1 MRGETVA
8 EGIKRRM
15 AQTADARRKAM
26 RLYVQIAIW
35 SGAVGVSVMLIGLG
49 AFLAAGQGAGGGH

>member
-15 AQTADARRKAM
+15 AEQAAARRKAM
-26 RLYVQIAIW
+26 GLYVQIAIW
-35 SGAVGVSVMLIGLG
+35 SGVIGVVVMLGGLV
-49 AFLAAGQGAGGGH
+49 AELAAGRTFH

>member
-15 AQTADARRKAM
+15 AEQAAARRKAM

-35 SGAVGVSVMLIGLG
+35 SGVIGVVVMLGGLV
-49 AFLAAGQGAGGGH
+49 AELAAGRTFH

>member
-15 AQTADARRKAM
+15 GEQAAARRKAM
-26 RLYVQIAIW
+26 RLYIQIAIW
-35 SGAVGVSVMLIGLG
+35 SGAIGVMVMLG
-49 AFLAAGQGAGGGH
+49 AIAAGLAAGWSLH

>member
-15 AQTADARRKAM
+15 AAQAAARRNAM

-35 SGAVGVSVMLIGLG
+35 SGVIGVVVMLGCL
-49 AFLAAGQGAGGGH
+49 AAELAAGWSLH

>member
-15 AQTADARRKAM
+15 AEKTAARRKAM

-35 SGAVGVSVMLIGLG
+35 SSAAGVV
-49 AFLAAGQGAGGGH
+49 AELAADRSFH

>member
-15 AQTADARRKAM
+15 AEQAAGRRKAM

-35 SGAVGVSVMLIGLG
+35 SGAIGVIVMLWSI
-49 AFLAAGQGAGGGH
+49 AAELAAGRTFH